1 LTTQLDIQHF
11 KLAKNPVCDVDWIR
25 PDMDNSESE
34 DGTSGT
40 KTKLGESPT
49 VMNLNKSGTT

>member
-1 LTTQLDIQHF
+1 MATQLDIQHF
-11 KLAKNPVCDVDWIR
+11 KLASNPVSDVDWIR
-25 PDMDNSESE
+25 PDMDKSGSD

-49 VMNLNKSGTT
+49 VMNLDKSGTT